1 MAKSPAAP
9 PKRETAEILAAY
21 IQKCKLFLADAG
33 IHGLEETVLAAKC
46 RTKKKRL
53 CPVSNRTGIPAERR
67 TDL

>member
-9 PKRETAEILAAY
+9 PKREPAEVLAAY

-46 RTKKKRL
+46 RTKKTVPPCFRQHWKR
-53 CPVSNRTGIPAERR
+53 CEKKA
-67 TDL
+67 